1 MIKLY
6 KKSKKQREMIEQES
20 KKINNDDDDI
30 KSKMRKNESK
40 LEDNTDL
47 EATRNSMNSRQLE
60 AKDNESDSEVTENN
74 EAKNLPEL

>member
-1 MIKLY
+1 
-6 KKSKKQREMIEQES
+6 
-20 KKINNDDDDI
+20 
-30 KSKMRKNESK
+30 MRKNESK